1 MKTRQVGKK
10 LIKKEHT
17 LKKKKNQ
24 HYKYKVLFYNKP
36 TYSPFHI
43 SNL

>member
-10 LIKKEHT
+10 LIKKELT
-17 LKKKKNQ
+17 LKKKKINITNIRFF
-24 HYKYKVLFYNKP
+24 FYNKP

>member
-17 LKKKKNQ
+17 RKKKNQ